1 MREVIS
7 DIVKHTGGLGFIEI
21 VKISNTSEDE
31 GSVTKV
37 EAMDNDKTVI
47 IKGQLLE
54 TVEDFTGEFGM
65 TNLSLIKGLVDHPNF
80 KTDEATLT
88 VVKEE
93 DSNTGTTSPVE
104 ILFDDGKG
112 QTASYRFMSAQLV
125 PSQAKFLGT
134 TWDVTI
140 TPSKS
145 KIAEFSS
152 FAALYSSFENL
163 FMADTHNCNLRFN
176 IGDPNGNSHKTS
188 MIFEEGVSGKLASGL
203 YWPIDRVLS
212 ILKLGAGVST
222 TMAFSSKGAL
232 MITLENE
239 IGKYSYILPAKK
251 R

>member
-1 MREVIS
+1 MREVIA

-21 VKISNTSEDE
+21 VKISSSDEDNAPT
-31 GSVTKV
+31 TKI

-54 TVEDFTGEFGM
+54 TVEEFTGEFGM

-80 KTDEATLT
+80 KTDEATLK

-93 DSNTGTTSPVE
+93 DASSGVISPVE

-112 QTASYRFMSAQLV
+112 QTANYRFMSSQLV

-134 TWDVTI
+134 TWDVTLS
-140 TPSKS
+140 PSKT

-152 FAALYSSFENL
+152 FAALYSFENL
-163 FMADTHNCNLRFN
+163 FMADTHNGNLRFN
-176 IGDPNGNSHKTS
+176 IGDPNGNSHRTS
-188 MIFEEGVSGKLASGL
+188 LIFEEGVKGKLASGL

-212 ILKLGAGVST
+212 ILKLGVDSTT
-222 TMAFSSKGAL
+222 TMAFSQKGAL